1 MTMKTNEC
9 IAMDLAFLRRAERF
23 VKRKRLGKNVRVQA
37 ALDSLRAETGSI
49 VRQQMTRN

>member
-1 MTMKTNEC
+1 MNTKQA

-37 ALDSLRAETGSI
+37 ALATLRAETGSI
-49 VRQQMTRN
+49 VRQQLIRG